1 MKRERA
7 RERKKKKPPQNCKN
21 PTKKQR
27 FITAIKNVIVK
38 RKEENKRSSKA

>member
-1 MKRERA
+1 MKRERE
-7 RERKKKKPPQNCKN
+7 REPPQNCKK

-27 FITAIKNVIVK
+27 FITAIKNVTVK